1 MDKLEAFQKVLRF
14 SDNIREWREQ
24 EKNVYFDDFDSENVN
39 IYDEGGYGEL
49 AEKGSNPFLTTCYFK
64 PLKRNYPHRPNKPAF
79 F

>member
-1 MDKLEAFQKVLRF
+1 MVGWNQGEKTDKLEAVQKVLRF

-49 AEKGSNPFLTTCYFK
+49 ADEIIEKGVKERFIEEGEID
-64 PLKRNYPHRPNKPAF
+64 
-79 F
+79 